1 MQFYNYQGAKIP
13 WGGGGGGGG
22 GGWGEGVRGADDVAQ
37 VSRRKAYIYIYR
49 EMINKK
55 VVALWGWS

>member
-1 MQFYNYQGAKIP
+1 M
-13 WGGGGGGGG
+13 WGGRGQMT
-22 GGWGEGVRGADDVAQ
+22 WRKSLEG
-37 VSRRKAYIYIYR
+37 KHIYIYIYRERERER